1 VVNSFLRCLP
11 MALLVACGSSRDAA
25 DDTETGAGGE
35 PSAGEGQGGSS
46 AGKSSSSGGKG
57 GAGGGSG
64 GTDAAGKGGTGGA
77 GGAGGSGGSGT
88 GGTGGSA
95 GSVAGAGSGGTA
107 GSPLPTLG
115 PRCAECETACVDE
128 TLIIPEQQ
136 ETCTEPSLFAGLGVR
151 FDFVVTMPDDS
162 LRYLVDS
169 PFDYS
174 SDNYPSWSYDSLG
187 ARWYSQGMICGKVS
201 LSGIGPG
208 TVDPNSTSRMEV
220 TVDGTVYRSTVAPA
234 SVTLESGQATRGL
247 TDEDIGPIFDVL
259 ASGTLVADTGEAI
272 RIDGHMRNVTAALG
286 ERGLTSF
293 TRPSTSGV
301 LEFKGIFGSGDS
313 VIAGPV
319 SINAGTNGAY
329 VFDTELATPVEVP
342 LTDYVWKLVAF
353 PDGGWLGT
361 GNLDNFLIAF
371 DPSGAER
378 WRTAVFDGDWLFTT
392 YETPLARADGSGC
405 SAVGGPSFADPAQ
418 PAMLA
423 CSDAVGGFAF
433 QTPIYPIIEPLS
445 PTELE
450 DGTVVM
456 IDSRS
461 PEIRGYAP
469 DGTERF
475 AQTPC
480 VAPPSGSQT
489 PYFSQES
496 VARNADGG
504 FVASIGHDVVA
515 FAADGS
521 IRWRSVVPQSNS
533 EPLVAADGTI
543 YAVSGG
549 VTGLVALTPDGEV
562 KWTRSIGSSGKLI
575 GLAEDG
581 TIYAV
586 GWGWSDYGLLSAV
599 RPDGTVAWSA
609 QTVIGT
615 WVLAENGDLYGYKT
629 DLVEHV
635 RGDSPLADAPWPA
648 PRGGPRQAGTR

>member
-1 VVNSFLRCLP
+1 V
-11 MALLVACGSSRDAA
+11 
-25 DDTETGAGGE
+25 
-35 PSAGEGQGGSS
+35 
-46 AGKSSSSGGKG
+46 
-57 GAGGGSG
+57 
-64 GTDAAGKGGTGGA
+64 
-77 GGAGGSGGSGT
+77 
-88 GGTGGSA
+88 
-95 GSVAGAGSGGTA
+95 
-107 GSPLPTLG
+107 PTLG

-128 TLIIPEQQ
+128 TVIIPEEQ
-136 ETCTEPSLFAGLGVR
+136 ETCTEPSRFAGLGVR

-187 ARWYSQGMICGKVS
+187 NRWYSQGLTCGKVS

-208 TVDPNSTSRMEV
+208 TADPDSTGLMEV
-220 TVDGTVYRSTVAPA
+220 TVDGIAYRSDIAPA
-234 SVTLESGQATRGL
+234 SVTLESGQVTRGL

-259 ASGTLVADTGEAI
+259 AAGTLVAATGESI

-293 TRPSTSGV
+293 TRPAENGV
-301 LEFKGIFGSGDS
+301 LDFKGILASGDS
-313 VIAGPV
+313 VVAGPV
-319 SINAGTNGAY
+319 SLNAGTTGAF
-329 VFDTELATPVEVP
+329 VLDGELASAAQVP
-342 LTDYVWKLVAF
+342 LADHVLKLAAF

-371 DPSGAER
+371 EPSGAER

-392 YETPLARADGSGC
+392 YETPLARSDGSGC
-405 SAVGGPSFADPAQ
+405 LAVGGPSFADPAQ

-423 CSDAVGGFAF
+423 CSDALGGFAF
-433 QTPIYPIIEPLS
+433 QSQIYPIIDPLS

-469 DGTERF
+469 DGSERF

-480 VAPPSGSQT
+480 TAPPSGSQT
-489 PYFSQES
+489 PYFSQAP

-504 FVASIGHDVVA
+504 FVASVGHDVVA
-515 FAADGS
+515 FAADGT
-521 IRWRSVVPQSNS
+521 IRWRSLVPQNRS

-549 VTGLVALTPDGEV
+549 VVGLVALTPEGEV
-562 KWTRSIGSSGKLI
+562 KWTRSIGSSGQLI

-586 GWGWSDYGLLSAV
+586 AWGWSDYGLLSAV
-599 RPDGTVAWSA
+599 RADGSVAWSA
-609 QTVIGT
+609 QTVTGN

-635 RGDSPLADAPWPA
+635 RGDSPAADAPWPA
-648 PRGGPRQAGTR
+648 PRGGPRRAGTR